1 MTRIVSNTGLLI
13 TAAVAVLVILGLT
26 AGGALGKGEV
36 RDMVGKVVAV
46 EPGSKTIVME
56 TTVGKSVMTVGAE
69 VPDTASITAGKA
81 AKKLAD
87 IKVGDKIR
95 MKWLREDN
103 KLVVQSIA
111 IQ

>member
-1 MTRIVSNTGLLI
+1 MKKVVSSAGRLMAVTSAGL
-13 TAAVAVLVILGLT
+13 VMLGLT
-26 AGGALGKGEV
+26 VGGALAKGEV

-46 EPGSKTIVME
+46 ELGSKTIVMD

-69 VPDTASITAGKA
+69 VPDKASITAGNV
-81 AKKLAD
+81 AKKLSD

-95 MKWLREDN
+95 MRYVREED
-103 KLVVQSIA
+103 KLVVQSIT

>member
-1 MTRIVSNTGLLI
+1 MRKVVSSAGRLM
-13 TAAVAVLVILGLT
+13 AVAAAGLVMLGLT
-26 AGGALGKGEV
+26 VGGALAKGEV

-46 EPGSKTIVME
+46 ELGSKTIVMD

-69 VPDTASITAGKA
+69 VPDKASITAGNV
-81 AKKLAD
+81 AKKLSD

-95 MKWLREDN
+95 MRYVREED

>member
-1 MTRIVSNTGLLI
+1 MTQIVSNAGRVI
-13 TAAVAVLVILGLT
+13 TAAVAVLVIPGLT

-46 EPGSKTIVME
+46 EPAAKTIVME
-56 TTVGKSVMTVGAE
+56 TTVGKSIMTVGAE
-69 VPDTASITAGKA
+69 VPDKASITAGKA
-81 AKKLAD
+81 SKTLAD
-87 IKVGDKIR
+87 VKVGDKIR
-95 MKWLREDN
+95 MKWVREEN

>member
-1 MTRIVSNTGLLI
+1 MTRIVSNAGRLI

-46 EPGSKTIVME
+46 EPGSKTIVIE
-56 TTVGKSVMTVGAE
+56 TTVGKSIMTVGAE
-69 VPDTASITAGKA
+69 VPDTASITAGKG

-87 IKVGDKIR
+87 VKVGDKVR
-95 MKWLREDN
+95 MKWLREE
-103 KLVVQSIA
+103 KGLVVQSIA

>member
-1 MTRIVSNTGLLI
+1 MTRIVSNTGRLI

-26 AGGALGKGEV
+26 GGGALGEEEV

-56 TTVGKSVMTVGAE
+56 ATVGKSIMTVGAE
-69 VPDTASITAGKA
+69 VPDAARITAGKA

-95 MKWLREDN
+95 MKWLREEN

>member
-1 MTRIVSNTGLLI
+1 
-13 TAAVAVLVILGLT
+13 
-26 AGGALGKGEV
+26 
-36 RDMVGKVVAV
+36 MVGKVVAV
-46 EPGSKTIVME
+46 ELGSKTIVMD

-69 VPDTASITAGKA
+69 VPDKASITAGKV
-81 AKKLAD
+81 AKSLSG

-95 MKWLREDN
+95 MKYVREED